1 MIKMLREMNRDR
13 YKALQLLAD
22 HLRTPSKD
30 LSLNA
35 IFNDVKDEDLKWVTE
50 KIQGSTDDHR
60 MVHEREAVTMVYID
74 STQGWLPVND
84 ASVGG
89 APLQITYGVKYLV
102 VAGGGEMDLI
112 QKQEAVLEDIEHL
125 VMGLLL

>member
-35 IFNDVKDEDLKWVTE
+35 IFSDVKDEDLKWVTE
-50 KIQGSTDDHR
+50 KIH
-60 MVHEREAVTMVYID
+60 Y
-74 STQGWLPVND
+74 
-84 ASVGG
+84 
-89 APLQITYGVKYLV
+89 YLLRLLEEV
-102 VAGGGEMDLI
+102 DYEKEEEIDLI
-112 QKQEAVLEDIEHL
+112 SLMD
-125 VMGLLL
+125 

>member
-30 LSLNA
+30 LSLDA

-50 KIQGSTDDHR
+50 KIH
-60 MVHEREAVTMVYID
+60 Y
-74 STQGWLPVND
+74 
-84 ASVGG
+84 
-89 APLQITYGVKYLV
+89 YLLRLLEEV
-102 VAGGGEMDLI
+102 DYEKEEEIDLI
-112 QKQEAVLEDIEHL
+112 SLMD
-125 VMGLLL
+125 